1 MGKDLNST
9 HPLGEAI
16 RTENARS
23 TEAIAVDTFDGKI
36 HVEWDPTAAV
46 TPIGQL
52 PFFIQFLKV
61 SGLFDRWVTQC
72 PLRFQSNNAPQ
83 KRDVLGS
90 FLLSILSGHNR
101 YAHMT
106 SLLNDQVNSQLL
118 GMTKVVSDDSGRRA
132 LKKIDEEMPTS
143 RSSRCTVIRRVQR
156 LAIIRTNR
164 ADPRTRITPI

>member
-1 MGKDLNST
+1 MKMDDLPA

-16 RTENARS
+16 RAQNHRLPAPV
-23 TEAIAVDTFDGKI
+23 AVETFGGKI
-36 HVEWDPTAAV
+36 HVEWDPSAAV

-61 SGLFDRWVTQC
+61 GGLFERWVEQC
-72 PLRFQSNNAPQ
+72 PLRYKSNNAPQ

-106 SLLNDQVNSQLL
+106 ALLNDRVNSRLL
-118 GMTKVVSDDSGRRA
+118 GSKR
-132 LKKIDEEMPTS
+132 PF
-143 RSSRCTVIRRVQR
+143 
-156 LAIIRTNR
+156 
-164 ADPRTRITPI
+164 